1 MKSPIERARY
11 ILNINGIKILEENK
25 SSIDVKDN
33 VLDPSIMI
41 EMFQIREQIEESIN
55 NNDELKVLQNNLN
68 IKINIINKQ
77 LQNSLDNNDLI
88 LLTNTAVRLKYLS
101 KALDEVNNFI
111 K

>member
-11 ILNINGIKILEENK
+11 ILNINGIKILEEENK
-25 SSIDVKDN
+25 SIDKDK
-33 VLDPSIMI
+33 VLDPSIMV
-41 EMFQIREQIEESIN
+41 EMFQIREEIEESIDN
-55 NNDELKVLQNNLN
+55 NNELKVLQNNLN
-68 IKINIINKQ
+68 MKIDTVNKE
-77 LQNSLDNNDLI
+77 LQSSLDRNDLK